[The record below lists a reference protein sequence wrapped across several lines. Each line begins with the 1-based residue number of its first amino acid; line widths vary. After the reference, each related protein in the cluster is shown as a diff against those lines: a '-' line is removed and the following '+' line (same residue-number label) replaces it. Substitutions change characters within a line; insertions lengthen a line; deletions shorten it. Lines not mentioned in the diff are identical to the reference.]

1 MRPSARAAAFVL
13 PSLLGA
19 MFAAGAPTPGG
30 EDLTVAADGADA
42 YSLPAP
48 GLDATQLE
56 TFANG
61 RQEFHQHWVVLPA
74 IGGKWGRGPTSNGEE
89 CSGCHAGNGRG
100 RAPDAGDEPLS
111 SMVVRLSVPGEDE
124 RGGPTPH
131 PAYGDQLQEQG
142 ELGRVPAEGE
152 TSLAW
157 TEREERLAD
166 GARVTL
172 RAPSLSFRRLAFG
185 PLGSDTLTSA
195 RIAPPVIGAG
205 LLDAVP
211 ESQLREIAAQ
221 QRALGFNGRPNYVWD
236 ARTRSTVPGRFGWKA
251 NQPNLLQQVAS
262 AYLADLGVTTELYPS
277 DNCPAAQVACQKRPG
292 GTVPE
297 QTWRPFEE
305 ILFYLRAL
313 GVPAQR
319 EAGAPAV
326 RRGAQVF
333 AQAQCAACHVPELR
347 TGEYPAFPR
356 LAHQSI
362 RPYTDLLLHDMGEGL
377 ADGRPDFR
385 AGGRDWRTPPLWGLG
400 LRAQVNGNRGL
411 LHDGRARTL
420 AEAVL
425 WHGGEAAG
433 SREIFRRLPAEDRA
447 ALFAFLES
455 L

>member
-1 MRPSARAAAFVL
+1 M
-13 PSLLGA
+13 G
-19 MFAAGAPTPGG
+19 
-30 EDLTVAADGADA
+30 DDA
-42 YSLPAP
+42 
-48 GLDATQLE
+48 
-56 TFANG
+56 
-61 RQEFHQHWVVLPA
+61 
-74 IGGKWGRGPTSNGEE
+74 
-89 CSGCHAGNGRG
+89 
-100 RAPDAGDEPLS
+100 
-111 SMVVRLSVPGEDE
+111 
-124 RGGPTPH
+124 
-131 PAYGDQLQEQG
+131 
-142 ELGRVPAEGE
+142 
-152 TSLAW
+152 LAS
-157 TEREERLAD
+157 
-166 GARVTL
+166 
-172 RAPSLSFRRLAFG
+172 P
-185 PLGSDTLTSA
+185 
-195 RIAPPVIGAG
+195 RIAPPVIGTG

-211 ESQLREIAAQ
+211 DSQLLAIAAS
-221 QRALGFNGRPNYVWD
+221 QRALGFNGRPNHVWD
-236 ARTRSTVPGRFGWKA
+236 AQSQSILIGRFGWKA
-251 NQPNLLQQVAS
+251 NQPNLRQQVAS

-277 DNCPAAQVACQKRPG
+277 ENCPAVQVACRKRPG

-319 EAGAPAV
+319 EPDAPAV
-326 RRGAQVF
+326 RHGARIFAQV
-333 AQAQCAACHVPELR
+333 QCAACHVPELR

-356 LAHQSI
+356 LAHRSI

-433 SREIFRRLPAEDRA
+433 SRESFRQLPAEDRA